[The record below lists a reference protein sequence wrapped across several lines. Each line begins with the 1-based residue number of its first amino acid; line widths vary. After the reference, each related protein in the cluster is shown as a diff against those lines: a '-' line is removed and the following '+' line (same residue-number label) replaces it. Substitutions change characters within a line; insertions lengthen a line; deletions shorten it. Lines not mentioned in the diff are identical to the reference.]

1 MSNLETVASGFIVY
15 QSGCATFGYGSNLFA
30 AKCDAAQWSSEQI
43 DEPAKGGGN
52 EVHGKFY
59 YLPAT
64 AALIQE
70 IARHGGQ
77 VAFFVCEGVACT
89 ESEAE

>member
-1 MSNLETVASGFIVY
+1 MSNPEMLAQGVIVY
-15 QSGCATFGYGSNLFA
+15 QSGCATFGYGKDLPA
-30 AKCDAAQWSSEQI
+30 ARRDAAQWSSEGI
-43 DEPAKGGGN
+43 GEPAKGGRN
-52 EVHGKFY
+52 EVYGEFY

-77 VAFFVCEGVACT
+77 VAFFVRAGVACT